1 VTEEQRGNVA
11 APIVVEL
18 VQSVP
23 SASPDPDL
31 SKALIDACSAAAGP
45 GGCVLDAHGAIEARA
60 RVVVTFSGADARVR
74 VEVLAPI
81 AGGEARS
88 REVPF
93 RDDDPRL
100 ERFRAAGLI
109 VAGLV
114 SGVPESEP
122 PERLA
127 TPAPPAPEPSE
138 TRHRV
143 VLRLGG
149 QSGWNAAR
157 PWAGAAIG
165 VDVDLSGPAF
175 LALSGSYDQTWTR
188 DPMGI
193 SGRRTAIGAGA
204 GIAAPLI
211 ADRLEMRVRLA
222 FEPQNLRASIVQPST
237 GREDE
242 GSRTAMGFE
251 TGIDLLMPI
260 APGFD
265 GFCGGRFAWWGGT
278 TTVRVQ
284 DTPAETIGAW
294 MASIAVGVSVRF

>member
-18 VQSVP
+18 VQSAP
-23 SASPDPDL
+23 SVAPDPDL
-31 SKALIDACSAAAGP
+31 SQALVDSCSAAAGP
-45 GGCVLDAHGAIEARA
+45 GGCVLDAHDPIEARA
-60 RVVVTFSGADARVR
+60 RVVVTFSGGDARVR
-74 VEVLAPI
+74 VEVLAPMV
-81 AGGEARS
+81 GGEARS

-122 PERLA
+122 PERTA
-127 TPAPPAPEPSE
+127 TPVPTAPEPGE
-138 TRHRV
+138 PRRRV
-143 VLRLGG
+143 VLHLGG
-149 QSGWNAAR
+149 QSGWNDGR
-157 PWAGAAIG
+157 PWAGAAVG
-165 VDVDLSGPAF
+165 ADFDVLGPAF

-193 SGRRTAIGAGA
+193 SGRRTAIGAGG
-204 GIAAPLI
+204 GIAAPLV

-222 FEPQNLRASIVQPST
+222 FELQNLRASIVQPAT

-242 GSRTAMGFE
+242 GSRTATGLA

-265 GFCGGRFAWWGGT
+265 VFCGGRFAWWGGT

-284 DTPAETIGAW
+284 GTPAETIGAW
-294 MASIAVGVSVRF
+294 MASIALGVSVRF

>member
-1 VTEEQRGNVA
+1 
-11 APIVVEL
+11 
-18 VQSVP
+18 
-23 SASPDPDL
+23 
-31 SKALIDACSAAAGP
+31 
-45 GGCVLDAHGAIEARA
+45 
-60 RVVVTFSGADARVR
+60 
-74 VEVLAPI
+74 
-81 AGGEARS
+81 
-88 REVPF
+88 
-93 RDDDPRL
+93 
-100 ERFRAAGLI
+100 
-109 VAGLV
+109 
-114 SGVPESEP
+114 
-122 PERLA
+122 
-127 TPAPPAPEPSE
+127 
-138 TRHRV
+138 V